1 MANFTRRKFLQA
13 TGGAV
18 AVSSLGFPAIVGA
31 ASKKV
36 IVIGGGVGGA
46 TAARYIRM
54 SDPSIDVTLIESM
67 TVDTELYLA
76 SIGEVLGSVRF
87 RGALSDYE
95 HVTDNGILAQVLD
108 DNGYPF
114 DEQTAAAIKAI
125 FVDKIERHIETE
137 GPFST
142 IHGAIEFF
150 ERTRVSDGRRVAI
163 ATGGW
168 RESARLKLESAGFD
182 IDGIPLVTE
191 IVGAHLEI
199 RTQINRLDRDAAP
212 AQLPKRLAEYER
224 ALDGQEHVGIEHL
237 LKG

>member
-1 MANFTRRKFLQA
+1 MK
-13 TGGAV
+13 
-18 AVSSLGFPAIVGA
+18 AIVF
-31 ASKKV
+31 
-36 IVIGGGVGGA
+36 
-46 TAARYIRM
+46 
-54 SDPSIDVTLIESM
+54 DIDGTLIESM

-150 ERTRVSDGRRVAI
+150 ERTRASDGRRVAI

-182 IDGIPLVTE
+182 IAGIPLVTSDDAWTRIE
-191 IVGAHLEI
+191 IMETALARLGGAFESVTYFGDAEWDRQACQSLGWNFVAVGPGL
-199 RTQINRLDRDAAP
+199 
-212 AQLPKRLAEYER
+212 
-224 ALDGQEHVGIEHL
+224 GGIESYAGVDH
-237 LKG
+237 

>member
-1 MANFTRRKFLQA
+1 VK
-13 TGGAV
+13 
-18 AVSSLGFPAIVGA
+18 AILF
-31 ASKKV
+31 
-36 IVIGGGVGGA
+36 
-46 TAARYIRM
+46 
-54 SDPSIDVTLIESM
+54 DIDGTLIESM

-87 RGALSDYE
+87 RGTLSDYE

-150 ERTRVSDGRRVAI
+150 ERTRASDGRRVAI

-182 IDGIPLVTE
+182 IAGIPLVTSDEAWTRIE
-191 IVGAHLEI
+191 IMETALARLGGAFESVTYFGDAEWDRQACQSLGWNFVAVGPGL
-199 RTQINRLDRDAAP
+199 
-212 AQLPKRLAEYER
+212 
-224 ALDGQEHVGIEHL
+224 GGIESYAGIDH
-237 LKG
+237 

>member
-1 MANFTRRKFLQA
+1 VK
-13 TGGAV
+13 
-18 AVSSLGFPAIVGA
+18 AILF
-31 ASKKV
+31 
-36 IVIGGGVGGA
+36 
-46 TAARYIRM
+46 
-54 SDPSIDVTLIESM
+54 DIDGTLIESM

-150 ERTRVSDGRRVAI
+150 ERTRASDGRRVAI

-182 IDGIPLVTE
+182 IAGIPLVTSDDAWTRIE
-191 IVGAHLEI
+191 IMETALARLGGAFESVTYFGDAEWDRQACQSLGWNFVAVGPGL
-199 RTQINRLDRDAAP
+199 
-212 AQLPKRLAEYER
+212 
-224 ALDGQEHVGIEHL
+224 GGIESYAGIDH
-237 LKG
+237 

>member
-1 MANFTRRKFLQA
+1 MK
-13 TGGAV
+13 
-18 AVSSLGFPAIVGA
+18 AILF
-31 ASKKV
+31 
-36 IVIGGGVGGA
+36 
-46 TAARYIRM
+46 
-54 SDPSIDVTLIESM
+54 DIDGTLIESM

-125 FVDKIERHIETE
+125 FVGKIERHIETE

-150 ERTRVSDGRRVAI
+150 ERTRASDARRVAI

-182 IDGIPLVTE
+182 IAGIPLVTSDDAWTRIE
-191 IVGAHLEI
+191 IMETALARLGGAFESVTYFGDAEWDRQACQSLGWNFVAVGPGL
-199 RTQINRLDRDAAP
+199 
-212 AQLPKRLAEYER
+212 
-224 ALDGQEHVGIEHL
+224 GGIESYAGIDH
-237 LKG
+237 

>member
-1 MANFTRRKFLQA
+1 MK
-13 TGGAV
+13 
-18 AVSSLGFPAIVGA
+18 AILF
-31 ASKKV
+31 
-36 IVIGGGVGGA
+36 
-46 TAARYIRM
+46 
-54 SDPSIDVTLIESM
+54 DIDGTLIESM

-125 FVDKIERHIETE
+125 FVGKIERHIETE

-150 ERTRVSDGRRVAI
+150 ERTRASDGRRVAI

-182 IDGIPLVTE
+182 IAGIPLVTSDDAWTRIE
-191 IVGAHLEI
+191 IMETALARLGGAFESVTYFGDAEWDRQACKSLGWNFVAVGPGL
-199 RTQINRLDRDAAP
+199 
-212 AQLPKRLAEYER
+212 
-224 ALDGQEHVGIEHL
+224 GGIESYAGIDH
-237 LKG
+237 

>member
-1 MANFTRRKFLQA
+1 VK
-13 TGGAV
+13 
-18 AVSSLGFPAIVGA
+18 AILF
-31 ASKKV
+31 
-36 IVIGGGVGGA
+36 
-46 TAARYIRM
+46 
-54 SDPSIDVTLIESM
+54 DIDGTLIESM

-150 ERTRVSDGRRVAI
+150 ERTRASDGRRVAI

-182 IDGIPLVTE
+182 IAGIPLVTSDEAWTRIE
-191 IVGAHLEI
+191 IMETALARLGGAFESVTYFGDAEWDRQACQSLGWNFVAVGPGL
-199 RTQINRLDRDAAP
+199 
-212 AQLPKRLAEYER
+212 
-224 ALDGQEHVGIEHL
+224 GGIESYAGIDH
-237 LKG
+237 

>member
-1 MANFTRRKFLQA
+1 MK
-13 TGGAV
+13 
-18 AVSSLGFPAIVGA
+18 AILF
-31 ASKKV
+31 
-36 IVIGGGVGGA
+36 
-46 TAARYIRM
+46 
-54 SDPSIDVTLIESM
+54 DIDGTLIESM

-150 ERTRVSDGRRVAI
+150 ERTRASDGRRVAI

-182 IDGIPLVTE
+182 IDGIPLVTGDDAWTRIE
-191 IVGAHLEI
+191 IMETALARLGGAFESVTYFGDAEWDRQACQSLGWNFVAVGPGL
-199 RTQINRLDRDAAP
+199 
-212 AQLPKRLAEYER
+212 
-224 ALDGQEHVGIEHL
+224 GGIESYAGIDH
-237 LKG
+237 

>member
-1 MANFTRRKFLQA
+1 MK
-13 TGGAV
+13 
-18 AVSSLGFPAIVGA
+18 AILF
-31 ASKKV
+31 
-36 IVIGGGVGGA
+36 
-46 TAARYIRM
+46 
-54 SDPSIDVTLIESM
+54 DIDGTLIESM

-87 RGALSDYE
+87 RGTLSDYE

-150 ERTRVSDGRRVAI
+150 ERTRASDGRRVAI

-182 IDGIPLVTE
+182 IAGIPLVTSDEAWTRIE
-191 IVGAHLEI
+191 IMETALARLGGAFESVTYFGDAEWDRQACQSLGWNFVAVGPGL
-199 RTQINRLDRDAAP
+199 
-212 AQLPKRLAEYER
+212 
-224 ALDGQEHVGIEHL
+224 GGIESYAGIDH
-237 LKG
+237 

>member
-1 MANFTRRKFLQA
+1 MK
-13 TGGAV
+13 
-18 AVSSLGFPAIVGA
+18 AILF
-31 ASKKV
+31 
-36 IVIGGGVGGA
+36 
-46 TAARYIRM
+46 
-54 SDPSIDVTLIESM
+54 DIDGTLIESM

-87 RGALSDYE
+87 RGTLSDYE

-125 FVDKIERHIETE
+125 FVGKIERHIETE

-150 ERTRVSDGRRVAI
+150 ERTRASDGRRVAI

-182 IDGIPLVTE
+182 IDGIPLVTGDDAWTRIE
-191 IVGAHLEI
+191 IMETALARLGGAFESVTYFGDAEWDRQACQSLGWNFVAVGPGL
-199 RTQINRLDRDAAP
+199 
-212 AQLPKRLAEYER
+212 
-224 ALDGQEHVGIEHL
+224 GGIESYAGIDH
-237 LKG
+237 